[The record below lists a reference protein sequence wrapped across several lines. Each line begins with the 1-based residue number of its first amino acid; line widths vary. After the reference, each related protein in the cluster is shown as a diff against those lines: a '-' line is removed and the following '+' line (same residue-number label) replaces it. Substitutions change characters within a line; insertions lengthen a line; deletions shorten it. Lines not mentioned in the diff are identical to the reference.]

1 MKKALCGVALVLGG
15 LLLASGPSACA
26 AGTLEGDGESGTDGT
41 ASDPDRSR
49 LPPSASPRD
58 DAGAGQDA
66 KADASPPAPAP
77 GQSCTT
83 VDQVFTR
90 TCGACGTQSA
100 LCFSSDGGAGIV
112 SEYNPCSGEVQGGCT
127 AGTAEELACGN
138 CGTQKRKCTTSC
150 VWSVGS
156 CVEPAAACKAGTV
169 EYSPAGC
176 ASASTYRMRTCQ
188 GTCAWTPYSACA
200 APMNETVID
209 VAGTVAQTTTL
220 VVNLSA
226 SQMAAGLEEDG
237 TCPVANLVAGSY
249 PFRYVELRNPTAK
262 VATVAISISAAT
274 TAEDLEPL
282 LTTYTL
288 PIVPVTQSERLACA
302 AGPTDFTVNVTIPVG
317 QSILVYVSSYYEYE
331 PSYPSESTGDAIVA
345 VRTVSLL

>member
-1 MKKALCGVALVLGG
+1 MKKALCGGALVLGG

-26 AGTLEGDGESGTDGT
+26 AGTLEGDGENGPEGA

-49 LPPSASPRD
+49 LPPSASPLD
-58 DAGAGQDA
+58 DAGAGRDA
-66 KADASPPAPAP
+66 KADASPPPPAP

-138 CGTQKRKCTTSC
+138 CGTQKRKCSTSC
-150 VWSVGS
+150 VWSVGT
-156 CVEPAAACKAGTV
+156 CVEAAAACKAGTV

-176 ASASTYRMRTCQ
+176 PSASTYRMRTCQ

-200 APMNETVID
+200 APVNETVVD
-209 VAGTVAQTTTL
+209 VAGTVAQTTTR

-226 SQMAAGLEEDG
+226 AQMAAGLEEDG
-237 TCPVANLVAGSY
+237 TCPVAYLEVGNY
-249 PFRYVELRNPTAK
+249 PFRYVELRNLTGKA
-262 VATVAISISAAT
+262 ATVAISISAA
-274 TAEDLEPL
+274 ANSDDLYPL
-282 LTTYTL
+282 FATYTL
-288 PIVPVTQSERLACA
+288 PIVPMTQAERLACV
-302 AGPTDFTVNVTIPVG
+302 AGPTDYTANVTIPVG
-317 QSILVYVSSYYEYE
+317 QSILVYVSSYYEYD
-331 PSYPSESTGDAIVA
+331 PSYPSESTGDVTLA